1 MPSTRRSAVAST
13 VALYVWSIFI
23 FEEKI
28 VILNGFCSLTT
39 MFSFLPARRYA
50 SAIFAV
56 IALYVHLSVCL
67 SHAVSVPKSLNVG
80 SRKKTPH
87 DSSGTLV
94 FLWCKRSLQTSD
106 GITPT
111 GSPNA
116 HGVGRSRE
124 VSGSYALPP
133 KICVHP
139 PRWSTSTIS
148 GVTTRGAVRQLPQ
161 GAWRRG
167 APLADE

>member
-1 MPSTRRSAVAST
+1 MKWRCCLSDDVQYKTRLMTWKLDWIRSVVKNTSTSLRQLASRFSAQHAQVCCCFHGCS
-13 VALYVWSIFI
+13 VRLKHFL
-23 FEEKI
+23 FLKKKI

-67 SHAVSVPKSLNVG
+67 SHAVSVPKRLNVG

-94 FLWCKRSLQTSD
+94 FYDAKDLYKRLME
-106 GITPT
+106 
-111 GSPNA
+111 SPQ
-116 HGVGRSRE
+116 RD
-124 VSGSYALPP
+124 
-133 KICVHP
+133 
-139 PRWSTSTIS
+139 
-148 GVTTRGAVRQLPQ
+148 RQMHM
-161 GAWRRG
+161 
-167 APLADE
+167 E